1 VRGARA
7 LVLGAGGQL
16 GRALMATAPEGVSAT
31 GVTRHECDISNPDAV
46 RQCVAEC
53 DPAWVINA
61 AAYTAVDDAEDVP
74 DTAFAV
80 NADGP
85 RYLAQAC
92 AASGIRLLH
101 VSTDFVFDGKTGSPY
116 ATDAVAAPLGVYGD
130 SKWRGER
137 AVAASGANHVI
148 VRTSWVY
155 APSGRNFV
163 LTMLRLMREHKVVRV
178 VNDQTGA
185 PTLARGLAEVCW
197 ALVQHPEARGV
208 FHWSD
213 AGSITWYEFACGI
226 RDEALALGLLTAPLS
241 VEPIP
246 TEAFPTKA
254 QRPAYSALDA
264 SGTVATLGVAQ
275 RPWRDALRDMLGS
288 LAEQGGVQ
296 Q

>member
-1 VRGARA
+1 MRSARA

-16 GRALMATAPEGVSAT
+16 GRALMASAPKDMSVTGAT
-31 GVTRHECDISNPDAV
+31 REECDISNPDAV
-46 RQCVAEC
+46 RQCVTAC

-61 AAYTAVDDAEDVP
+61 AAYTAVDDAEDFP
-74 DTAFAV
+74 DTAFAI

-116 ATDAVAAPLGVYGD
+116 ATDAAAAPLGVYGD
-130 SKWRGER
+130 SKWRGEQ
-137 AVAASGANHVI
+137 AVEASGAHHVI

-155 APSGRNFV
+155 APSGRNFA

-185 PTLARGLAEVCW
+185 PTLSRGLAEVCW

-213 AGSITWYEFACGI
+213 AGAITWYEFACGI
-226 RDEALALGLLTAPLS
+226 RDEALSLGLLTAPVS

-254 QRPAYSALDA
+254 QRPAYSVLDA
-264 SGTVATLGVAQ
+264 SGAVATLGVAQ
-275 RPWRDALRDMLGS
+275 QPWRAALRDMLVS
-288 LAEQGGVQ
+288 LAEQGGVAQ
-296 Q
+296 

>member
-1 VRGARA
+1 MRSARA

-16 GRALMATAPEGVSAT
+16 GRALMASAPKDTSVTGAT
-31 GVTRHECDISNPDAV
+31 REECDISNPDAV
-46 RQCVAEC
+46 RQCVTAC

-61 AAYTAVDDAEDVP
+61 AAYTAVDDAEDFP
-74 DTAFAV
+74 DTAFAI

-85 RYLAQAC
+85 RYLAQTC

-116 ATDAVAAPLGVYGD
+116 ATDAPAAPLGVYGD
-130 SKWRGER
+130 SKWRGEQ
-137 AVAASGANHVI
+137 AVEASGANHVI

-163 LTMLRLMREHKVVRV
+163 LTMLRLMREHEVVRV

-185 PTLARGLAEVCW
+185 PTLSSGLAEVCW
-197 ALVQHPEARGV
+197 SLVRHPEARGV

-213 AGSITWYEFACGI
+213 AGAITWYEFACGI
-226 RDEALALGLLTAPLS
+226 RDEALSLGLLTAPVS

-254 QRPAYSALDA
+254 KRPAYSALDA

-275 RPWRDALRDMLGS
+275 RPWREALRDMLGS
-288 LAEQGGVQ
+288 LAMQGGV
-296 Q
+296 

>member
-1 VRGARA
+1 VRSARA

-16 GRALMATAPEGVSAT
+16 GRALMASAPKDISIIGAT
-31 GVTRHECDISNPDAV
+31 REECDISNPDAV
-46 RQCVAEC
+46 GQCVTAC

-61 AAYTAVDDAEDVP
+61 AAYTAVDDAEDFP
-74 DTAFAV
+74 DTAFAI

-85 RYLAQAC
+85 RYLAQTC

-116 ATDAVAAPLGVYGD
+116 ATDAPAAPLGVYGD
-130 SKWRGER
+130 SKWCGEQ
-137 AVAASGANHVI
+137 AVEASGANHVI

-163 LTMLRLMREHKVVRV
+163 LTMLRLMREHEVVRV

-185 PTLARGLAEVCW
+185 PTLSRGLAEVCW
-197 ALVQHPEARGV
+197 SLVRHPEARGV

-213 AGSITWYEFACGI
+213 AGAITWYEFACGI
-226 RDEALALGLLTAPLS
+226 RDEALSLGLLTAPVS

-254 QRPAYSALDA
+254 KRPAYSALDA

-275 RPWRDALRDMLGS
+275 RPWREALRDMLGS
-288 LAEQGGVQ
+288 LAMQGGV
-296 Q
+296 

>member
-1 VRGARA
+1 MRSAPA

-16 GRALMATAPEGVSAT
+16 GRALMASAPKDMSVTGAT
-31 GVTRHECDISNPDAV
+31 REECDISNPDAV
-46 RQCVAEC
+46 RQCLTQC

-61 AAYTAVDDAEDVP
+61 AAYTAVDDAEDFP
-74 DTAFAV
+74 NTAFAI

-92 AASGIRLLH
+92 ATSGIRLLH
-101 VSTDFVFDGKTGSPY
+101 VSTDFVFDGKKGSPY
-116 ATDAVAAPLGVYGD
+116 PTDSVAAPLGVYGE
-130 SKWRGER
+130 SKLRGEE
-137 AVAASGANHVI
+137 AVEASGANHVI

-163 LTMLRLMREHKVVRV
+163 LTMLRLMREQTVVRV

-185 PTLARGLAEVCW
+185 PTLSRGLAEVCW
-197 ALVQHPEARGV
+197 ALVRHPEAQGM

-213 AGSITWYEFACGI
+213 AGAITWYEFACGI
-226 RDEALALGLLTAPLS
+226 RDEALSLGLLTAPVT

-254 QRPAYSALDA
+254 KRPAYSALDA

-275 RPWRDALRDMLGS
+275 RPWRAALRDMLVS
-288 LAEQGGVQ
+288 LAEQGGALQ
-296 Q
+296 

>member
-1 VRGARA
+1 MRGARA

-16 GRALMATAPEGVSAT
+16 GSALMATAPEGVSAT

-46 RQCVAEC
+46 RQCVNDF
-53 DPAWVINA
+53 DPEWVINA
-61 AAYTAVDDAEDVP
+61 AAYTAVDEAEDFP
-74 DTAFAV
+74 ERAYAI

-85 RYLAQAC
+85 GYLAQAC
-92 AASGIRLLH
+92 AASGIRVLH

-116 ATDAVAAPLGVYGD
+116 PTDAVAAPLGGYGE
-130 SKWRGER
+130 SKWRGEQ
-137 AVAASGANHVI
+137 AVEASGANHVM

-155 APSGRNFV
+155 AASGRNFV
-163 LTMLRLMREHKVVRV
+163 LTMLRLMRERKVVHV

-197 ALVQHPEARGV
+197 ALVRHPEAQGT

-226 RDEALALGLLTAPLS
+226 RDEALSLGLLTAAVS

-246 TEAFPTKA
+246 AEAFPTKA
-254 QRPAYSALDA
+254 QRPAYSVLDA
-264 SGTVATLGVAQ
+264 TGTVATLGVMQ

-288 LAEQGGVQ
+288 LAEQGGVAS
-296 Q
+296 

>member
-1 VRGARA
+1 MRSARA

-16 GRALMATAPEGVSAT
+16 GRALMASAPKDISIIGAT
-31 GVTRHECDISNPDAV
+31 REECDISNPDAV
-46 RQCVAEC
+46 GQCVTAC

-61 AAYTAVDDAEDVP
+61 AAYTAVDDAEDFP
-74 DTAFAV
+74 DTAFAI

-85 RYLAQAC
+85 RYLAQTC

-116 ATDAVAAPLGVYGD
+116 ATDAPAAPLGVYGD
-130 SKWRGER
+130 SKWCGEQ
-137 AVAASGANHVI
+137 AVEASGANHVI

-163 LTMLRLMREHKVVRV
+163 LTMLRLMREHEVVRV

-185 PTLARGLAEVCW
+185 PTLSRGLAEVCW
-197 ALVQHPEARGV
+197 SLVRHPEARGV

-213 AGSITWYEFACGI
+213 AGAITWYEFACGI
-226 RDEALALGLLTAPLS
+226 RDEALSLGLLTAPVS

-254 QRPAYSALDA
+254 KRPAYSALDA

-275 RPWRDALRDMLGS
+275 RPWREGLRDMLGS
-288 LAEQGGVQ
+288 LAMQGGV
-296 Q
+296 